1 VVRLGIVVDP
11 VRTGAFADDRAEMI
25 LLDLTHT
32 SHTRAR
38 TGIQRVC
45 RSLWRALDAT
55 GSVTA
60 ICHDPY
66 QRAWRPL
73 QAWETENLESND
85 PAAGRGARWPL
96 SARLAGRGSRLLARR
111 APALPEGDLLL
122 VPEVFSAATTAALPL
137 LDERVSG
144 PRVAVFHDAIAL
156 KYPELSPSKTV
167 ARFPA
172 YLHELARFDGVAAV
186 SEDSKA
192 CLEDFWRWAGVADSP
207 PVEAI
212 TLGLDPLAV
221 ASEPTPA
228 GDDLTTVLSVGSIEG
243 RKNHLALLEA
253 CERLWAEGRRFRLRL
268 VGLAHPQTG
277 RAALQRV
284 RALQAAG
291 RELTYDGP
299 VDEAGL
305 MAAYRN
311 CTFTVYPSLIEG
323 FGLPVLESLRHGK
336 ACICSKHGALGEST
350 RGGGCIAL
358 DDVDASHLAA
368 AIDRL
373 LTEPTERERLQAEAG
388 LRTFKSWNDYANELT
403 RWARTLVPR

>member
-1 VVRLGIVVDP
+1 
-11 VRTGAFADDRAEMI
+11 MI

-45 RSLWRALDAT
+45 RSLWRALDEA

-66 QRAWRPL
+66 QRTWRPL
-73 QAWETENLESND
+73 QTWETENLESND
-85 PAAGRGARWPL
+85 PAGGRGARWPL
-96 SARLAGRGSRLLARR
+96 AARLAGRGSRLLARR
-111 APALPEGDLLL
+111 TPALPEGDLLL

-156 KYPELSPSKTV
+156 KFPELSPSKTV

-192 CLEDFWRWAGVADSP
+192 CLQGFWRWAGVPNPP
-207 PVEAI
+207 PV
-212 TLGLDPLAV
+212 TLGLDPLAE
-221 ASEPTPA
+221 ASEAPHARTDPP
-228 GDDLTTVLSVGSIEG
+228 TVLSVGTIEG
-243 RKNHLALLEA
+243 RKNHLALLAA
-253 CERLWAEGRRFRLRL
+253 CERLWTEGRRFRLRL

-277 RAALQRV
+277 RAALQQI

-291 RELTYDGP
+291 RDLVYDGP

-305 MAAYRN
+305 VTAYRD

-336 ACICSKHGALGEST
+336 PCICSKRGALGEST
-350 RGGGCIAL
+350 RGGGCLAL
-358 DDVDASHLAA
+358 DDVDAPHLAA
-368 AIDRL
+368 AIDRV
-373 LTEPTERERLQAEAG
+373 LTHPDEHQRLRAEARR
-388 LRTFKSWNDYANELT
+388 RTFKTWNDYADDLT
-403 RWARTLVPR
+403 RWARSLARR